1 MEKMIIPKE
10 LYSEIR
16 SNNCILFAGAGI
28 STEGGIYG
36 KPTLYEI
43 IKRISKYSKKKK
55 PSFPELMQYY
65 CDNLDGGRKNRLIRV
80 IINRIEDFSE
90 YGEIYVS
97 TTMFHR
103 YVASIPYF
111 KIVVTTNW
119 DPFFERELNVLVPM
133 VEDIDIPFWDD
144 NKRQIL
150 KIHGC
155 VTRPYTIVATSN
167 DYSNCIKERSKNPI
181 FTKLK
186 DLMATKT
193 FIFVGYSMRDPDVHI
208 IFDQLLNNLGDFAR
222 LSYAIDPQ
230 PSEEVIKNW
239 SKRGVKILKL
249 SAIAFMRE
257 LENELEKEGIIP
269 NPELI
274 QFYAEQRELITEIHL
289 STSQSTDKGFASSMY
304 QDGVIHELDYIIGQC
319 KFGVTFET
327 LENKFKEN
335 LGVLKEHTRRM
346 NLVEVAYWKGRIEVI
361 KRFLSRRLRPV
372 PPYFDPKKMK
382 PVNK

>member
-1 MEKMIIPKE
+1 MIIPKE
-10 LYSEIR
+10 LYDEIR
-16 SNNCILFAGAGI
+16 LNNCILFAGAGI
-28 STEGGIYG
+28 STEGGMYG

-43 IKRISKYSKKKK
+43 IKRISKYPKKKK

-65 CDNLDGGRKNRLIRV
+65 CDNLDGGRKNRLIRA

-103 YVASIPYF
+103 YVARIPYF

-119 DPFFERELNVLVPM
+119 DSFFERELNVLVPM
-133 VEDIDIPFWDD
+133 VEDRDIPFWDD
-144 NKRQIL
+144 DKRQIL

-167 DYSNCIKERSKNPI
+167 DYSNCIKKRSRDPI

-193 FIFVGYSMRDPDVHI
+193 FIFVGYSMRDPDIHI
-208 IFDQLLNNLGDFAR
+208 ILDQLLNNLGDFAR

-239 SKRGVKILKL
+239 SARGVKILKI

-257 LENELEKEGIIP
+257 LKNELEKEGIIP

-274 QFYAEQRELITEIHL
+274 QFYAEQRELITDIHL
-289 STSQSTDKGFASSMY
+289 STSQNTDKGFASSMY

-319 KFGVTFET
+319 KFGVTFKT
-327 LENKFKEN
+327 LENKFEEN
-335 LGVLKEHTRRM
+335 SGILKEATRRK
-346 NLVEVAYWKGRIEVI
+346 NFVEVAYSQGRIGVME
-361 KRFLSRRLRPV
+361 RFLSRKLEPV
-372 PPYFDPKKMK
+372 PPYFDPEKMK
-382 PVNK
+382 PCNK

>member
-1 MEKMIIPKE
+1 MIIPKE
-10 LYSEIR
+10 LYDEIR
-16 SNNCILFAGAGI
+16 LNNCILFAGAGI

-36 KPTLYEI
+36 KPTLYET
-43 IKRISKYSKKKK
+43 IKRISKYPKKKK

-65 CDNLDGGRKNRLIRV
+65 CDNLDGGRKNRLIRA

-97 TTMFHR
+97 TTTFHR

-133 VEDIDIPFWDD
+133 VEDRDIPFWDD
-144 NKRQIL
+144 DKRQIL

-167 DYSNCIKERSKNPI
+167 DYSNCIKEISSDPI

-193 FIFVGYSMRDPDVHI
+193 FIFVGYSMRDPDIHI
-208 IFDQLLNNLGDFAR
+208 ILDQLLNNLGDFAR

-230 PSEEVIKNW
+230 PSEEVIKIW
-239 SKRGVKILKL
+239 SERGVKILKL

-257 LENELEKEGIIP
+257 LKNELEKEGIIP

-289 STSQSTDKGFASSMY
+289 STSQNTDKGFASSMY

-327 LENKFKEN
+327 LENKFKEKW
-335 LGVLKEHTRRM
+335 GILKEATRRK
-346 NLVEVAYWKGRIEVI
+346 NFVEVAYSQGRIGVM
-361 KRFLSRRLRPV
+361 KRFLSRKLEPV
-372 PPYFDPKKMK
+372 PPYFDPEKMN
-382 PVNK
+382 PCNK

>member
-1 MEKMIIPKE
+1 MRIPKE
-10 LYSEIR
+10 VYDEIR

-43 IKRISKYSKKKK
+43 IKRISKYPKKKKK

-65 CDNLDGGRKNRLIRV
+65 CDNLDGSRKNRLIRE
-80 IINRIEDFSE
+80 IINRIEAFSD
-90 YGEIYVS
+90 YGEIYEY

-111 KIVVTTNW
+111 KNVVTTNW

-133 VEDIDIPFWDD
+133 VEDRDIPFWDD

-155 VTRPYTIVATSN
+155 VSRPYTIVATSN
-167 DYSNCIKERSKNPI
+167 DYSNCIKERLKDPI

-193 FIFVGYSMRDPDVHI
+193 FIFVGYSMRDPDIHI
-208 IFDQLLNNLGDFAR
+208 IFDHLLNNLGDFAR

-239 SKRGVKILKL
+239 SERGVKILKL
-249 SAIAFMRE
+249 NAIAFMRE
-257 LENELEKEGIIP
+257 LKNELEKEGIIP

-274 QFYAEQRELITEIHL
+274 QFYAEQRGLITEIHL
-289 STSQSTDKGFASSMY
+289 STSQDTDKGFASSMY
-304 QDGVIHELDYIIGQC
+304 QDSVIHELDYIIGQC
-319 KFGVTFET
+319 KFGVTFKT

-335 LGVLKEHTRRM
+335 LGILKEATRRK
-346 NLVEVAYWKGRIEVI
+346 NFVGVVYWQGRIGVM
-361 KRFLSRRLRPV
+361 KRFLSRKLEPV

-382 PVNK
+382 PCNK